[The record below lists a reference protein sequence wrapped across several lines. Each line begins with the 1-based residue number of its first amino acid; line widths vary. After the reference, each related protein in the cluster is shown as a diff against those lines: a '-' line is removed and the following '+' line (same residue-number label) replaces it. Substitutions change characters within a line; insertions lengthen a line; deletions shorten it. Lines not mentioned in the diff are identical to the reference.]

1 MVKVGISMGD
11 PNGIGPEIIL
21 KTFNDSRLFEDL
33 TPVIYGSTT
42 ILSHYKKLMPNYNV
56 NYAKINSVDNLS
68 DKQMNVVNVWNDD
81 FEIQPGKATSI
92 GGQFSFMALEAAT
105 ADLASGKIDVLITAP
120 INKKTIQ
127 NDDFNFPGHTE
138 YLTKMSNAEE
148 SLMLMV
154 LNNLRVGV
162 ATNHIPVS
170 SVANALSVELICA
183 KISILNQSLITDF
196 GIASPKIAVLGLNPH
211 AGENGLL
218 GSEEIEIIKPAIDKI
233 KNSGILAFGP
243 FPADGFFGSGNISS
257 YDGVLAMYHDQ
268 GLIPFKTIAHGNG
281 VNYTAG
287 LPIVRTSPD
296 HGTAYDIS
304 GENKANAN
312 SLRNAVY
319 LACDIFKQRNYQ
331 KKIGANP
338 LIMNAN
344 K

>member
-170 SVANALSVELICA
+170 SVANALSVC
-183 KISILNQSLITDF
+183 
-196 GIASPKIAVLGLNPH
+196 
-211 AGENGLL
+211 LL
-218 GSEEIEIIKPAIDKI
+218 
-233 KNSGILAFGP
+233 
-243 FPADGFFGSGNISS
+243 
-257 YDGVLAMYHDQ
+257 Y
-268 GLIPFKTIAHGNG
+268 
-281 VNYTAG
+281 
-287 LPIVRTSPD
+287 TSPSPRD
-296 HGTAYDIS
+296 
-304 GENKANAN
+304 
-312 SLRNAVY
+312 
-319 LACDIFKQRNYQ
+319 
-331 KKIGANP
+331 
-338 LIMNAN
+338 
-344 K
+344 